1 VSTEP
6 VLGDHGLALA
16 PDAADVEIDVTRLRV
31 ALARLSRRL
40 RRHEL
45 AGLTPTQLAALSTI
59 GKTGPMRLG
68 DLAAAEGIAP
78 STLTR
83 LVTALEESGYVRRG
97 ADPSDARASTLTI
110 TAHGQDALE
119 RIRTENTLMLTASL
133 ELLTL
138 EQRSALAAALPV
150 LEQLAEAQGG
160 QGAQGVPGAPGG
172 SGAGPRPGPGSGPS
186 RPGVVGSLPGLAPPF
201 SEQFRQF
208 RQAAGQLVAFPG
220 HRGELLFQVD
230 DAADGLQGDALVGH
244 RDDLLDDPDLVA
256 GVASL
261 AARGPLRRD
270 DLQFVDAAQERLL
283 DREHLRDLADGVQR
297 RVLVFER

>member
-6 VLGDHGLALA
+6 AVV
-16 PDAADVEIDVTRLRV
+16 DAEIDVARLRV

-45 AGLTPTQLAALSTI
+45 AGLTPTQLAALATI

-83 LVTALEESGYVRRG
+83 LVTALEDSGYVQRT
-97 ADPSDARASTLTI
+97 ADPSDARASTLAI
-110 TAHGQDALE
+110 TAHGQEALE
-119 RIRTENTLMLTASL
+119 RIRTETTLMLMASL
-133 ELLTL
+133 ELLTP

-150 LEQLAEAQGG
+150 LEQLAD
-160 QGAQGVPGAPGG
+160 AQGVVGRLL
-172 SGAGPRPGPGSGPS
+172 PRLL
-186 RPGVVGSLPGLAPPF
+186 LPRLLLPHLMLPLG
-201 SEQFRQF
+201 
-208 RQAAGQLVAFPG
+208 QAAGQFVAFPG
-220 HRGELLFQVD
+220 DLGELLLQVD

-244 RDDLLDDPDLVA
+244 GDDLLDDPDLVA
-256 GVASL
+256 GVAAL
-261 AARGPLRRD
+261 AARGPLRGD

-283 DREHLRDLADGVQR
+283 DREHVGHLPDREQR
-297 RVLVFER
+297 GVLVFER

>member
-1 VSTEP
+1 MSTEP
-6 VLGDHGLALA
+6 AVSPRLALA
-16 PDAADVEIDVTRLRV
+16 PDARDSGDAVIDVTRLRV

-45 AGLTPTQLAALSTI
+45 AGLTPTQLAALATI

-119 RIRTENTLMLTASL
+119 RIRTETTLMLTASL
-133 ELLTL
+133 ELLTP

-150 LEQLAEAQGG
+150 LEQLAEA
-160 QGAQGVPGAPGG
+160 AP
-172 SGAGPRPGPGSGPS
+172 GAGPAKPGAVDGN
-186 RPGVVGSLPGLAPPF
+186 SL
-201 SEQFRQF
+201 
-208 RQAAGQLVAFPG
+208 V
-220 HRGELLFQVD
+220 
-230 DAADGLQGDALVGH
+230 
-244 RDDLLDDPDLVA
+244 
-256 GVASL
+256 
-261 AARGPLRRD
+261 
-270 DLQFVDAAQERLL
+270 RL
-283 DREHLRDLADGVQR
+283 G
-297 RVLVFER
+297 